1 MTTRAGAQP
10 TRQLAGLDA
19 VHMALIGEVGAL
31 RDFRQRD
38 IAVFKEND
46 APSTQQHIMN
56 R

>member
-1 MTTRAGAQP
+1 MTTPAGAQP
-10 TRQLAGLDA
+10 ARQLAGHDA
-19 VHMALIGEVGAL
+19 VHTGLIDEVGAL

-46 APSTQQHIMN
+46 APSTQQRIMN

>member
-1 MTTRAGAQP
+1 MTKPAGAQP
-10 TRQLAGLDA
+10 AQTLAGHDA
-19 VHMALIGEVGAL
+19 VHMGLIGEVGAL

-46 APSTQQHIMN
+46 APSTQQRITN